1 MVQIDKLISNT
12 KTLESQIRRKNILY
26 GYAGRVLH
34 VDLTTGKTHVEPL
47 NEGYAKKYIGGIGLG
62 MRLWLDHS
70 KPEVDPFSPEN
81 PLILT
86 TGPISGTIWPTGGNG
101 HAFVSKSPQS
111 YGVGEAKSHG
121 SFGTEL
127 KRAGYDAVIFKGKA
141 EKPVYVWID
150 DDSVQLLDAS
160 HLMGKSPADT
170 EDTIREELGDYYIR
184 VAAIGPAGEK
194 LVRIA
199 CIINDKTRAAGRT
212 GMGAVMGSKNL
223 KAIAV
228 RGTHDVTV
236 AKPEEFMEYV
246 KEFHER
252 MKGPATQKYRTLGT
266 PENVLVHNSLSCMPT
281 RNYNNS
287 RFEGAEKV
295 SGENLNERFV
305 AKIIGCSS
313 CAMRCEHICVVP
325 EGPYK
330 GTMTRMEYEPL
341 WAMGPY
347 CGVDRLDAII
357 KGMDLCNYYGI
368 DAISAGVI
376 VGFAMDCYEKGIL
389 TEKDFDGI
397 DARFGN
403 HEALVKIIEKMGK
416 REGIGDILAEGVKTA
431 GEKIGNGAEKL
442 AQHIKGVEV
451 TGYDLR
457 CLKTAA
463 LGFAVSFRGADHN
476 RHGAYA
482 FDVKGK
488 VNRLVAE
495 KGRGKMVKDME
506 DVYTLIDSFIVCK
519 FSRGT
524 YYKELED
531 MTKLYTLVTGIEM
544 APEEMKRSG
553 ERINNVA
560 RLFNIREGLGRKDDT
575 LPYKVMHQPIQ
586 DEGPSKGAY
595 VTQEELDLLLDD
607 YYMAR
612 GWTREGVPTIEKLK
626 ELGMDD
632 LIYIVEGKIGKTKK
646 AEE

>member
-47 NEGYAKKYIGGIGLG
+47 NEDYAKKYIGGIGLG

-86 TGPISGTIWPTGGNG
+86 TGPISGTVWPTGGNG

-431 GEKIGNGAEKL
+431 GEKIGRGAEKL

-531 MTKLYTLVTGIEM
+531 MTKLYILVTGIEM
-544 APEEMKRSG
+544 TPEEMKRSG

-612 GWTREGVPTIEKLK
+612 GWTREGVPTVEKLK